1 MKKGIDGDKEV
12 KLRGKWQRQKAIKR
26 GGKRK
31 GGEAVPKRLIK
42 LLRDLLST
50 KKRVVSNAHH
60 PFVLPSN
67 VITG

>member
-1 MKKGIDGDKEV
+1 VKKGIDGDKEV

-50 KKRVVSNAHH
+50 KK
-60 PFVLPSN
+60 
-67 VITG
+67 GW